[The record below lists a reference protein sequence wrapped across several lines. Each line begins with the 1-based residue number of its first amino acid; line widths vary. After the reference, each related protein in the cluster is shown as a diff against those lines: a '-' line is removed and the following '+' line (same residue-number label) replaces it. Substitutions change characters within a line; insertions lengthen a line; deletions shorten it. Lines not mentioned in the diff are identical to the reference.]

1 MQLSGPN
8 FVYHPQ
14 YFLCAVGKVFISDLF
29 DSEFYAERKEKFG
42 HLYYSNIGLLLHQ
55 SDSVVCS
62 FLTKYNHLSFKYF
75 PF

>member
-29 DSEFYAERKEKFG
+29 DS
-42 HLYYSNIGLLLHQ
+42 
-55 SDSVVCS
+55 
-62 FLTKYNHLSFKYF
+62 LSFMLREKKNLVIYTIQILAYSF
-75 PF
+75 ISLTLWCAVF